1 MKHAA
6 KMRGQIRSLL
16 IALGGFA
23 VGMGYVDES
32 TMMEIV
38 GGMMALG
45 GTAWS
50 LMDPAKQVGKGDY

>member
-16 IALGGFA
+16 IAVGGFA
-23 VGMGYVDES
+23 VGSGYVDES

-38 GGMMALG
+38 GGAMALG
-45 GTAWS
+45 CTVWS